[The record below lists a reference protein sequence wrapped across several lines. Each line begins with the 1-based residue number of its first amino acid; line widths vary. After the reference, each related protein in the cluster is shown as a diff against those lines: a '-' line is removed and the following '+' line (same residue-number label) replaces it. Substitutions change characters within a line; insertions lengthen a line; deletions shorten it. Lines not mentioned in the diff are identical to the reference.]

1 MRFIRVDGRGEYG
14 AVHIRY
20 TGVDEHGTVQLDV
33 LPTWTFGQ
41 LAWNVKLTFHA
52 RNHAEGLAAPAWHTD
67 QDIAAVIA
75 RAYEQLAALM
85 RGDAPLQRLATSGD
99 AGDPPCVKAAFVDNV
114 RVKEVAA

>member
-33 LPTWTFGQ
+33 LPTWTFGR

-52 RNHAEGLAAPAWHTD
+52 RNHAEGLARRPGHCRRHCARLRAARGTYAW
-67 QDIAAVIA
+67 
-75 RAYEQLAALM
+75 
-85 RGDAPLQRLATSGD
+85 
-99 AGDPPCVKAAFVDNV
+99 
-114 RVKEVAA
+114 